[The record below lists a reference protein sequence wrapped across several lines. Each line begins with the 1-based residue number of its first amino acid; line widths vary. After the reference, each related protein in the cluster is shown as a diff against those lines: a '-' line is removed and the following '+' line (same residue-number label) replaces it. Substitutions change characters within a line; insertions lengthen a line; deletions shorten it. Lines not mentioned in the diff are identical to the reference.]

1 MVSLSDCAGFGPG
14 LPSRVLIFAAPSST
28 PADTGDPDGDATWN
42 A

>member
-1 MVSLSDCAGFGPG
+1 MVSLSDWLRSRLA
-14 LPSRVLIFAAPSST
+14 SRVLIFAAPSST